1 MNISK
6 ILIISSALF
15 VFAGC
20 ASQDIPDPDPSDETY
35 GSQDT
40 GADTDGMGG
49 SGMGDGEFLDDDLA
63 GGELASGVLD
73 AGRPLADR
81 QPITLRLS
89 QLPRVLGIDVSGDE
103 VRRILSSLGN
113 QEMAAD
119 RQQVHHRMIVTAC
132 QPRLPAAIGAPGGPA
147 AHTHQH

>member
-40 GADTDGMGG
+40 GADTDVYQWR
-49 SGMGDGEFLDDDLA
+49 
-63 GGELASGVLD
+63 ASGR
-73 AGRPLADR
+73 GAD
-81 QPITLRLS
+81 
-89 QLPRVLGIDVSGDE
+89 
-103 VRRILSSLGN
+103 
-113 QEMAAD
+113 
-119 RQQVHHRMIVTAC
+119 HHR
-132 QPRLPAAIGAPGGPA
+132 L
-147 AHTHQH
+147 